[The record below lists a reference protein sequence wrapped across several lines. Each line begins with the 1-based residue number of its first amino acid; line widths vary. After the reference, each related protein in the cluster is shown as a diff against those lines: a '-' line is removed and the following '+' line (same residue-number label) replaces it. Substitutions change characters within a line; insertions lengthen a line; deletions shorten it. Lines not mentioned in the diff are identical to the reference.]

1 MTKALIFDMGD
12 VLCSGSSPK
21 SRQAWEKRLNLPDG
35 EIGRIVFHHPL
46 APELALGTVHPD
58 VLFEA
63 VGKDLELNE
72 SEWRQLE
79 EDFWGEPVWNNNLF
93 DYIYSL
99 KSRYKLGVLSDAWI
113 TTREKMVERINS
125 DVFDVIVF
133 SAESGICKPD
143 PAAYHRILAKLS
155 VQATEAIFVDDR
167 LENVEEA
174 MNIGLKAIQYVW
186 GMDIQREIERVAG
199 EL

>member
-21 SRQAWEKRLNLPDG
+21 SRQAWEKRLHLPDG

-46 APELALGTVHPD
+46 APGLVLGTGHPD
-58 VLFEA
+58 ELFEA

-79 EDFWGEPVWNNNLF
+79 EDFWGEPDWNCDLF

-113 TTREKMVERINS
+113 TTREKVIERINS
-125 DVFDVIVF
+125 DVFDVIIF
-133 SAESGICKPD
+133 SAESGIGKPD
-143 PAAYHRILAKLS
+143 PASY
-155 VQATEAIFVDDR
+155 QAVLKRMGVIAAEAVFVDDR
-167 LENVEEA
+167 LKNAEGA
-174 MNIGLKAIQYVW
+174 RNIGMPALQYAW
-186 GMDIQREIERVAG
+186 GMGIQREIEQVTG
-199 EL
+199 EF